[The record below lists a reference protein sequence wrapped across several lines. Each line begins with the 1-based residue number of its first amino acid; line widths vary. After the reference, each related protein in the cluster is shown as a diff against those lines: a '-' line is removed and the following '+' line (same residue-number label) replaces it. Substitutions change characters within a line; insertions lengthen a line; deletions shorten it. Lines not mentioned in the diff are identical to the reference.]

1 MAYLVALTGGI
12 GAGKST
18 VASVWRTLGAEI
30 VDADQLAREVVSPGA
45 PALAEVVRAF
55 GPEILLPDGALDRPA
70 LAAIV
75 FADPD
80 RRRLL
85 ESILHP
91 AVQHLAATRLSASQA
106 RIAVYDVPLLAEAR
120 KALHFDRIVVVSAP
134 EEVRLRRLIEIRGM
148 DAAKARDRIRSQATE
163 AERLA
168 LADDVLDASGT
179 LESTRERARLLWSE
193 LLKRAGASERDSA

>member
-18 VASVWRTLGAEI
+18 VASVWRALGAEI
-30 VDADQLAREVVSPGA
+30 VDADQLAREVVSPGS
-45 PALAEVVRAF
+45 PALAEVVEAF
-55 GPEILLPDGALDRPA
+55 GPGILLPDGALDRPA

-75 FADPD
+75 FTDPT

-91 AVQHLAATRLSASQA
+91 AVQRLAARRLQDSRAQ
-106 RIAVYDVPLLAEAR
+106 IAVYDVPLLAEAR
-120 KALHFDRIVVVSAP
+120 KALQFDRIVVVSAP

-148 DAAKARDRIRSQATE
+148 DAAQARDRIRSQATE

-168 LADDVLDASGT
+168 LADDVVDASGT
-179 LESTRERARLLWSE
+179 LESTRERARLLWAE